1 MIKKSLLLILTL
13 FCVCIACVK
22 DTDFDQVQDIIWQ
35 PVGEV
40 NLVYFNL
47 NIAQFDTLPE
57 NENFRIAIDT
67 TEIRFLDEAFMQE
80 HLKRAEFYIKTTNS
94 FALPVTANFTFLSEE
109 NEPFYQFNFDIP
121 EGQNNNPVISE
132 HLHIVQGEDIA
143 LFTMNDKLVASFI
156 IETQND
162 SLPGSLNLQS
172 KVTFFIE
179 YVQ

>member
-1 MIKKSLLLILTL
+1 MIKKNIILLTL
-13 FCVCIACVK
+13 CCLCIACVR
-22 DTDFDQVQDIIWQ
+22 DTEFNQAQDIIWQ

-47 NIAQFDTLPE
+47 NIAQFDTLPQ
-57 NENFRIAIDT
+57 NENFRIVIDT
-67 TEIRFLDEAFMQE
+67 TEIRFLDESFMQDY
-80 HLKRAEFYIKTTNS
+80 LKKAEFYIKTTNS
-94 FALPVTANFTFLSEE
+94 FALPIAANFTFLSEE
-109 NEPFYQFNFDIP
+109 NEPFYQIDFTIP

-132 HLHIVQGEDIA
+132 HLHIVQGEDIS
-143 LFTMNDKLVASFI
+143 LFTMNDKLVTSFV

>member
-1 MIKKSLLLILTL
+1 MIKKLKLSVLTL
-13 FCVCIACVK
+13 CCVCLACVK
-22 DTDFDQVQDIIWQ
+22 DTDFDQVQDIVWQ

-47 NIAQFDTLPE
+47 TMPQFDTLPE
-57 NENFRIAIDT
+57 SENYRIAIDT
-67 TEIRFLDEAFMQE
+67 TEIRFLNESFMQD
-80 HLKRAEFYIKTTNS
+80 HLKKAEFYIKTSNS
-94 FALPVTANFTFLSEE
+94 FPIPVVANFTFLSEE
-109 NEPFYQFNFDIP
+109 NEPFYQIDFDIP
-121 EGQNNNPVISE
+121 EGQNNNPEVSE
-132 HLHIVQGEDIA
+132 HLHVIQGEDIE
-143 LFTMNDKLVASFI
+143 LFTMNDKLVTSFL